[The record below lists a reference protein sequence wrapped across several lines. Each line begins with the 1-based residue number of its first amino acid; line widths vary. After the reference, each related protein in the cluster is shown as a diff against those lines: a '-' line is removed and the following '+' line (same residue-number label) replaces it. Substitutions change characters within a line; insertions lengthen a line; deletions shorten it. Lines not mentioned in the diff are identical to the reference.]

1 MLQIIWKNIIT
12 GGSDDLESGKLNLC
26 WHGNYFFFFLL
37 ILLCYLNV
45 AEDEEEFTICQD
57 GDDDR
62 EKAEY
67 QVKLSRIVIDK
78 ACLLIL
84 LCC

>member
-1 MLQIIWKNIIT
+1 MEIT
-12 GGSDDLESGKLNLC
+12 
-26 WHGNYFFFFLL
+26 FFFLL

-62 EKAEY
+62 ENTEY

-78 ACLLIL
+78 ACLHADSAML
-84 LCC
+84 LNVTEDKNKHRF

>member
-1 MLQIIWKNIIT
+1 M
-12 GGSDDLESGKLNLC
+12 DLESGKLYS
-26 WHGNYFFFFLL
+26 HGNYFLFFLL
-37 ILLCYLNV
+37 ILLYCLNV
-45 AEDEEEFTICQD
+45 TESLQYVKMVMMTE
-57 GDDDR
+57 R
-62 EKAEY
+62 ELN